1 LLLTATVFFI
11 RDSASSPFE
20 KPWEWGRRDE
30 VDIAR
35 ITSAFWLGDDA
46 SVMAP
51 ANLYPEIANRKN
63 AFVLENTDY
72 VSPDPEQLKNID
84 AVIFDTNITNWLADE
99 YIAYSEKMSELGFV
113 KRFES
118 KGVQT
123 WIRKP
128 GSS

>member
-1 LLLTATVFFI
+1 MCI
-11 RDSASSPFE
+11 RDS
-20 KPWEWGRRDE
+20 
-30 VDIAR
+30 
-35 ITSAFWLGDDA
+35 
-46 SVMAP
+46 
-51 ANLYPEIANRKN
+51 
-63 AFVLENTDY
+63 TDY